1 LQFIDTENIIGLVPK
16 IVKFPKPRPGRTRRN
31 GVMAAAVTR
40 SLRHTIF
47 AGEYAPGD
55 AMLELPLAK
64 KFGVSQAVIRD
75 SLSEL
80 AHAGLVRRIPN
91 KGSFVMSMTPVEI
104 GEHVRLRLTLET
116 MAWLDA
122 AARASEPG
130 FAELRKGLDA
140 IRAAVAAGNHE
151 EVAQADLDFHRAIW
165 RMAGDSTM
173 ARLLDLVTVPLLAFV
188 SVRRSQQ
195 REDLTH
201 AIPEHE
207 LTLAL
212 LQRGDPAE
220 IAQGCHTIMEQSY
233 GAYLPAVPAK
243 RLAPSTR
250 AR

>member
-1 LQFIDTENIIGLVPK
+1 MVSSPS
-16 IVKFPKPRPGRTRRN
+16 PAP
-31 GVMAAAVTR
+31 AAHAGTVSWPLPVTR
-40 SLRHTIF
+40 SLRHAIF

-55 AMLELPLAK
+55 AMIELPLAR

-80 AHAGLVRRIPN
+80 AHAGLLRRIPN

-140 IRAAVAAGNHE
+140 IRAAVAACNYE

-188 SVRRSQQ
+188 SFRRSQQ

-201 AIPEHE
+201 AIPEHK
-207 LTLAL
+207 LILAL

-220 IAQGCHTIMEQSY
+220 IAQRCRTIMEQSY
-233 GAYLPAVPAK
+233 GAYLRPVPAK
-243 RLAPSTR
+243 RLEPSTR